1 MFVGALCRS
10 PEAVTCSCLNT
21 VAILFLCDIDDI
33 AFRLALSERVRARVE
48 VAGRLELNA
57 AEATALARTKA
68 VHIGLIVLAV
78 LAGVWSSHP
87 SGVFS
92 PFAAFMLGGVVESYS
107 PGATT
112 TETAKR
118 VGKVLGGSLL
128 GYVARIWML

>member
-1 MFVGALCRS
+1 M
-10 PEAVTCSCLNT
+10 
-21 VAILFLCDIDDI
+21 
-33 AFRLALSERVRARVE
+33 
-48 VAGRLELNA
+48 
-57 AEATALARTKA
+57 
-68 VHIGLIVLAV
+68 HIGLIVLAV

-112 TETAKR
+112 TTETAKR

-128 GYVARIWML
+128 GYVGARIWML

>member
-1 MFVGALCRS
+1 M
-10 PEAVTCSCLNT
+10 
-21 VAILFLCDIDDI
+21 
-33 AFRLALSERVRARVE
+33 RARVE

-68 VHIGLIVLAV
+68 VHISLIVLAV

-107 PGATT
+107 PGATAM
-112 TETAKR
+112 ETAKR

-128 GYVARIWML
+128 GYVGARIWML

>member
-1 MFVGALCRS
+1 M
-10 PEAVTCSCLNT
+10 
-21 VAILFLCDIDDI
+21 
-33 AFRLALSERVRARVE
+33 E

-68 VHIGLIVLAV
+68 VHISLIVLAV

-107 PGATT
+107 PGATA

-128 GYVARIWML
+128 GYVGARIWML